1 MVKGNCVKQ
10 ERDKYD
16 KEEGCSN
23 CDSIILSSLFD
34 PTLHN
39 SPYAAYTCNAF
50 IDSLWIGV

>member
-1 MVKGNCVKQ
+1 VKQ